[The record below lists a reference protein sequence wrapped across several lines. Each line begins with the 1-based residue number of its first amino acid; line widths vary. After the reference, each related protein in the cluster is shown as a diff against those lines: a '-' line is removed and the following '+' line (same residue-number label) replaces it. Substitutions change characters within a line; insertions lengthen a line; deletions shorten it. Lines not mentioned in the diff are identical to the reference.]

1 MSAAVARD
9 VAGETPWTLLSR
21 GDRVHGR
28 TWKPARRGRLP
39 VVILCT
45 GDGVGSGEL
54 VERARAAWSGRAA
67 LATFDLPLCGSRR
80 SDKLSALALDPSQP
94 LAARLRAD
102 LETQTTA
109 DLARVAALLRADPDL
124 DPTRVSLVA
133 VGLGARLARP
143 FASGSHGLAAVELAP
158 SDTPPSDDWL
168 KTVGQRVA
176 PEHSR

>member
-9 VAGETPWTLLSR
+9 AGGETQWTFLSR

-28 TWKPARRGRLP
+28 TWKPARRGRHS

-67 LATFDLPLCGSRR
+67 LATFDLALCGSRR
-80 SDKLSALALDPSQP
+80 SDKLSALALDPSQS

-102 LETQTTA
+102 LETQTAA
-109 DLARVAALLRADPDL
+109 DLEQVVALLRADPDL
-124 DPTRVSLVA
+124 EPARVSLVA
-133 VGLGARLARP
+133 VGIGARLARA
-143 FASGSHGLAAVELAP
+143 FATGEHGLAAVELAP
-158 SDTPPSDDWL
+158 SDAPIGDDWL
-168 KTVGQRVA
+168 RAVGERVA
-176 PEHSR
+176 PF